1 MNLSSLPGSGK
12 KRFDSFMIKERYNRC
27 EYDSCVYFK
36 QSDDPTYLLLYVNDM
51 LIATRNKTH
60 IQKLKAQLKK
70 EFDMKNLREAKK
82 ILGMEI
88 TRDRGSGRLWLSQEN
103 YVLKVLERFNM
114 SETRLVTT
122 LLAGHFKLPSKQYPQ
137 SPKEEKISQEP
148 YANVVRSLMY
158 ALICTRPDLVIGDEP
173 YDSST

>member
-114 SETRLVTT
+114 
-122 LLAGHFKLPSKQYPQ
+122 A
-137 SPKEEKISQEP
+137 
-148 YANVVRSLMY
+148 
-158 ALICTRPDLVIGDEP
+158 
-173 YDSST
+173 